1 LTFDVKSKYI
11 LISSG
16 QQFSLHCK
24 PICFMRY
31 LAVAVLALLVAGTA
45 SSQGRFG
52 IKAGPVFNYINSE
65 GNGGDFSEVNTGATF
80 GFSYSVPASARL
92 TIQPELNYIT
102 LSADESLSNSTYN
115 LDYFQIPI
123 LFKGTTKKG
132 DFSFYAGPQLSILA
146 KARRETGNTKS
157 DATSE
162 VTETDFSALAGIEY
176 VTPVNITL
184 NARFTQGF
192 SNVIKA
198 EFDTFK
204 SRHQYVTLTV
214 GYLFGKKKAQ

>member
-1 LTFDVKSKYI
+1 
-11 LISSG
+11 
-16 QQFSLHCK
+16 
-24 PICFMRY
+24 MRY
-31 LAVAVLALLVAGTA
+31 LAVAVLALLIAGTA

-52 IKAGPVFNYINSE
+52 IKAGPVFSYLKSE
-65 GNGGDFSEVNTGATF
+65 GNGRDFSDVNTGATF
-80 GFSYSVPASARL
+80 GFSYALAASSHL
-92 TIQPELNYIT
+92 TIQPELNYIM
-102 LSADESLSNSTYN
+102 LSADESFSSSTYN
-115 LDYFQIPI
+115 LDYFQIPV

-146 KARRETGNTKS
+146 KARKKTGNTKS

-162 VTETDFSALAGIEY
+162 ITETDFSALVGVEY

-198 EFDTFK
+198 EFDTFQ
-204 SRHQYVTLTV
+204 SRHQYITLTV